1 MSRNPAAEQAPT
13 LTGVGALPAAS
24 PSIHALAASNT
35 ELEIAVRVAQRMLVA
50 YGDSSADGFNYPQA
64 YGALSE
70 SLRILLRALGAEP
83 SEENSSVPEQQPA
96 PRCPAAHPED
106 PDPCRGPIV
115 VTILDTFNA
124 GADGCEHHAVRL
136 LASLAGGR
144 PVAKPDAPA
153 SIALRIFRDAHRA
166 QPYPWRTGGG
176 ERP

>member
-1 MSRNPAAEQAPT
+1 MSVRKAEQAPT
-13 LTGVGALPAAS
+13 LHGVGALPAAS
-24 PSIHALAASNT
+24 PSIHALAAQNT
-35 ELEIAVRVAQRMLVA
+35 ELEIAIRVAQRMLVA

-70 SLRILLRALGAEP
+70 SLRILLRALDAEP
-83 SEENSSVPEQQPA
+83 VAPSVPANERRD
-96 PRCPAAHPED
+96 RCPAAHPED
-106 PDPCRGPIV
+106 PDGCRGPIV

-124 GADGCEHHAVRL
+124 GADACEHHAVRL

-153 SIALRIFRDAHRA
+153 SIALRIFRDAHRT